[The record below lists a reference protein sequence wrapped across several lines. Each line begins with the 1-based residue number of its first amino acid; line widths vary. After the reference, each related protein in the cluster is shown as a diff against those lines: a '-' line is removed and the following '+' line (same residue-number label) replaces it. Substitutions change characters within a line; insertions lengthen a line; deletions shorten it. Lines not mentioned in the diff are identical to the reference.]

1 MARRPTGAES
11 EDRLIGW
18 LRGLAGRS
26 GARSPIG
33 DDAAILS
40 LGGEWAITT
49 DSQIE
54 GVHFPAG
61 LDPALVARRLLAVNL
76 SDLAASGA
84 EPAWAFLALAVPP
97 GFEARRFFRALEKA
111 TREAGVT
118 LAGGDLARSPQGLV
132 SSLTLLGRRPAG
144 GRWLR
149 RSAAR
154 AGDLLYL
161 GGTLG
166 ESALGQR
173 LLARGAAMDARGR
186 ITLPS
191 ELALPHALIPAA
203 RRAIRRHLAPKPQ
216 LALGAALGR
225 LRRVAA
231 LDISDGLARDLHR
244 LCRESAVGVEIDAA
258 ALPLAPGFAELCTAL
273 GEESL
278 ALALGGGEDYV
289 LLFTLPSR
297 TAPPPDVP
305 CIRIGRITADRA
317 IELCLDGTQRALPP
331 LGWDHLG

>member
-1 MARRPTGAES
+1 MKGRPAGADS

-33 DDAAILS
+33 DDAALLP
-40 LGGEWAITT
+40 LGGDWAITT

-61 LDPALVARRLLAVNL
+61 LDPALIARRLLAVNL

-84 EPAWAFLALAVPP
+84 EPVWAFLALAVPP
-97 GFEARRFFRALEKA
+97 GFDARRFFRALDQA
-111 TREAGVT
+111 TRAAGLT
-118 LAGGDLARSPQGLV
+118 LAGGDLARLPQGFV
-132 SSLTLLGRRPAG
+132 ATLTLLGRRPKG

-154 AGDLLYL
+154 AGDVLYL

-173 LLARGAAMDARGR
+173 LLARGAGMDARGR
-186 ITLPS
+186 VTLPVD
-191 ELALPHALIPAA
+191 LALPNALIPAA
-203 RRAIRRHLAPKPQ
+203 RRAIRRHLAPEPQ
-216 LALGAALGR
+216 LALGASLGK

-231 LDISDGLARDLHR
+231 LDVSDGLARDLYR
-244 LCRESAVGVEIDAA
+244 LCRESSVGATVEAA
-258 ALPLAPGFAELCTAL
+258 ALPLAPGFAELCHRL
-273 GEESL
+273 GAEPPT
-278 ALALGGGEDYV
+278 LALGGGEDYV
-289 LLFTLPSR
+289 LLFTLPRR
-297 TAPPPDVP
+297 TAPPRDAP
-305 CIRIGRITADRA
+305 CTRIGQITADRA
-317 IELCLDGTQRALPP
+317 IELYTDGAQQKLPP